1 MYYFY
6 SVSRAA
12 VAVRTCINYL
22 LLVCVDRSEA
32 WRTARK
38 IKRKK
43 KKSTHVHINNIY
55 TDKQSKSGLSDVSD
69 ATFHKYVSHI

>member
-1 MYYFY
+1 MFSILLVLTESHVFKTSLFLEMSYQSSLIARISHEIMYYFY

-32 WRTARK
+32 
-38 IKRKK
+38 
-43 KKSTHVHINNIY
+43 
-55 TDKQSKSGLSDVSD
+55 
-69 ATFHKYVSHI
+69 